1 MSRDL
6 EPVTIRIREV
16 PPSLNQ
22 LGSGNRMKFWR
33 IKKEWQARF
42 LGALT
47 AAELPHG
54 LARVIV
60 EGQITFPVS
69 RRRDEGNFRFF
80 LEKALGDTLTAG
92 GWLTDD
98 AADRYSFG
106 ALLFAHEPGI
116 SEIVL
121 TLFAEWPEERRAA

>member
-60 EGQITFPVS
+60 EGQIMW
-69 RRRDEGNFRFF
+69 RGRDLVPLNADGMRKIRSKEIGVRT
-80 LEKALGDTLTAG
+80 ALVRTGHGLGTERDGQCAPDLVVDTLAQ
-92 GWLTDD
+92 L
-98 AADRYSFG
+98 A
-106 ALLFAHEPGI
+106 AHE
-116 SEIVL
+116 VL
-121 TLFAEWPEERRAA
+121 R